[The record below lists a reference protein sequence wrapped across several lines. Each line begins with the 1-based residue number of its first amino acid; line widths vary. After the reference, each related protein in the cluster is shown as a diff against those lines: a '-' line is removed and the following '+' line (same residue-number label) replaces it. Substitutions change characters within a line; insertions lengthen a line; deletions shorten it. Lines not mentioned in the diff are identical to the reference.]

1 MATRGNS
8 STSINASGARGN
20 SGGAGGMDVGLDA
33 YRASSDSGF
42 HAILIL
48 LVLLFAL
55 LVPAA
60 GYVWYRAYVAEMAME
75 HTLRKLQQA
84 QREIEQAK
92 KDKE

>member
-1 MATRGNS
+1 MATRGNQQAP
-8 STSINASGARGN
+8 TNAGRLGGNARASGGV
-20 SGGAGGMDVGLDA
+20 GVGLDDYSA
-33 YRASSDSGF
+33 ADDSGF

-84 QREIEQAK
+84 QKEIEEARK
-92 KDKE
+92 K

>member
-1 MATRGNS
+1 MATRGNQQAP
-8 STSINASGARGN
+8 TNAGRLGANARASGGV
-20 SGGAGGMDVGLDA
+20 GVGLDDYSA
-33 YRASSDSGF
+33 ADDSGF

-84 QREIEQAK
+84 QKEIEEARK
-92 KDKE
+92 

>member
-1 MATRGNS
+1 MG
-8 STSINASGARGN
+8 
-20 SGGAGGMDVGLDA
+20 VGLDDYSA
-33 YRASSDSGF
+33 ADDSGF

-84 QREIEQAK
+84 Q
-92 KDKE
+92 KEMQKQKEK